1 MANETAAD
9 WDEPNEDRAGDGA
22 PDRPVVERWMVLGV
36 VTLAIFLRG
45 RAAEEMQT
53 LNRDPQGY
61 RQIAEAL
68 TRHGVYGLFLFTSK
82 PIPTAY
88 RPPIYPLLL
97 APSVVLREG
106 APLAVAML
114 HLLFGA
120 LTVWLV
126 WRLGCRW
133 GMPLRAALLASGL
146 IAVDPILLNR
156 SGQIVSETLA
166 TLLAVV
172 ALHALTSFSD
182 RPTWRRAGL
191 AGACLGLGI
200 LCQPTYLAWLACT
213 VALLPAALGQMLPWR
228 IRWSQACAC
237 LLGAAAVLA
246 PWVVRNQMQFGVPIV
261 TTTHGGYALLLGNN
275 PSVYDHLRSG
285 AWGSDWDPREFNAT
299 WLGEQQT
306 VGADEVS
313 RDRLAYALAWQNIR
327 DEPSMFLLSSV
338 ARVGSLWGLV
348 PSRVTPFEGHR
359 ARFLRYATGV
369 WYALEFMLAALGVFE
384 LGRRIARTPWL
395 WGTLLVVSFTAAQ
408 ATFSG
413 SLYERAP
420 LAPVLTLL
428 AATGARELWAG
439 RRPIKLAS

>member
-1 MANETAAD
+1 
-9 WDEPNEDRAGDGA
+9 
-22 PDRPVVERWMVLGV
+22 
-36 VTLAIFLRG
+36 
-45 RAAEEMQT
+45 
-53 LNRDPQGY
+53 
-61 RQIAEAL
+61 
-68 TRHGVYGLFLFTSK
+68 
-82 PIPTAY
+82 
-88 RPPIYPLLL
+88 LL
-97 APSVVLREG
+97 APSVVLGEG

-114 HLLFGA
+114 HLLFGG

-133 GMPLRAALLASGL
+133 GLAHRAALLASGL
-146 IAVDPILLNR
+146 VAVDPILINR
-156 SGQIVSETLA
+156 AGQIVSETLA

-172 ALHALTSFSD
+172 ALHALTSFSN
-182 RPTWRRAGL
+182 RPSLLRAGL

-200 LCQPTYLAWLACT
+200 LCQPAFAAWLACS
-213 VALLPAALGQMLPWR
+213 VALLPAALGQTFPWR
-228 IRWSQACAC
+228 IRWSQACVC
-237 LLGAAAVLA
+237 LLGAAAVAA
-246 PWVVRNQMQFGVPIV
+246 PWAVRNQMQFGVPIV

-285 AWGSDWDPREFNAT
+285 AWRSDWDTREFDAM
-299 WLGEQQT
+299 WLGEQQAI
-306 VGADEVS
+306 GANEVS

-327 DEPSMFLLSSV
+327 DEPSMFLLSSL
-338 ARVGSLWGLV
+338 AHVGSLWGLV
-348 PSRVTPFEGHR
+348 PSQETPFEGHR

-369 WYALEFMLAALGVFE
+369 WYTLQFMLAALGIFAV
-384 LGRRIARTPWL
+384 GRRIARTPWL

-408 ATFSG
+408 ATFGG